1 MIYSVQKKNTMKLTI
16 GILALSASILVSS
29 CNNMAGDDDYSNAAS
44 DICDCVNKATQ
55 NLSPE
60 FKRLMENP
68 TDQEAITKWAEE
80 NPTEALESLASV
92 GDMQTSIENCTKKLE
107 AKYKDLYTNDSEMEV
122 LNKLMDKLKENSG
135 CRFTYKVMLN
145 GLQGKY
151 E

>member
-1 MIYSVQKKNTMKLTI
+1 MKLTI

>member
-1 MIYSVQKKNTMKLTI
+1 MKLTF

-29 CNNMAGDDDYSNAAS
+29 CNNMAGDDDYSNAAA

-80 NPTEALESLASV
+80 NPGEALESLASV
-92 GDMQTSIENCTKKLE
+92 GEMQTNIESCMKNLE
-107 AKYKDLYTNDSEMEV
+107 TKYKDLYTNDSEKEV
-122 LNKLMDKLKENSG
+122 LNKLMDKLKENSS
-135 CRFTYKVMLN
+135 CRFTYKVMQN
-145 GLQGKY
+145 ARQGMYDK
-151 E
+151 

>member
-1 MIYSVQKKNTMKLTI
+1 MKLTF

-29 CNNMAGDDDYSNAAS
+29 CNNMAGDDDYSNAAA

-80 NPTEALESLASV
+80 NPEEALESLASV
-92 GDMQTSIENCTKKLE
+92 GEMQTNIESCTKKIE
-107 AKYKDLYTNDSEMEV
+107 TKYKDVFKNESEKKA
-122 LNKLMDKLKENSG
+122 LNKLMDKLKENSS
-135 CRFTYKVMLN
+135 CRFTYKVMKN